1 MRTGKAPRALP
12 VIPGYTDAVKTA
24 ISVPAEIF
32 DRVSQRSTAMGLSR
46 SAFFARAAQR
56 YLDELD
62 APRDSVVNATAL
74 ATVNK
79 SDLTDRVGRLP
90 LGLMQDVDR
99 GLRRALDL

>member
-62 APRDSVVNATAL
+62 AESLTTQIDSALETLDAHDESRDAAVAA
-74 ATVNK
+74 
-79 SDLTDRVGRLP
+79 GRRL
-90 LGLMQDVDR
+90 
-99 GLRRALDL
+99 LDAMDDDW

>member
-1 MRTGKAPRALP
+1 MRT
-12 VIPGYTDAVKTA
+12 T
-24 ISVPAEIF
+24 ISVPDEIV
-32 DRVSQRSTAMGLSR
+32 DRVSERATAMGMTR

>member
-1 MRTGKAPRALP
+1 MRTGKAPRSLP

-24 ISVPAEIF
+24 ISVPEEIF

-62 APRDSVVNATAL
+62 AESLTTQIDSAL
-74 ATVNK
+74 ETLDTHDESQDAAVAA
-79 SDLTDRVGRLP
+79 GRRL
-90 LGLMQDVDR
+90 
-99 GLRRALDL
+99 LDAMDDDW